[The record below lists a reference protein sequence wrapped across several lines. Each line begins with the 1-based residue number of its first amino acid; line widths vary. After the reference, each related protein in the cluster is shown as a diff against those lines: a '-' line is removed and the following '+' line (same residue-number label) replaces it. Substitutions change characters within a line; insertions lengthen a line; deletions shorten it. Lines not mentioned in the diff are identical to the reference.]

1 MRDRILQRLEEK
13 KRAYAINKYGMGGMQ
28 QLKGGAM
35 SSIPN
40 SDAVEFIGASHEKG
54 GIMLDPT
61 TEVEGGET
69 MDQVTMSK
77 GGKRDYFFS
86 NHLKHKG
93 TPFAE
98 HHKEILASG
107 GTQNEIDYLAKMQE
121 QKAGRTTDK
130 IQAKLG
136 GVMKYEGGGEK
147 TYPLVNGQ
155 EMTERQKSFHD
166 QQMAKGKVWNGTG
179 YEASSTSNN
188 SNNTNT
194 GTGSTSNSTTS
205 KTTQGNKFPVASSVY
220 YGDDK
225 GEYGQV
231 ADSQPSKKVG
241 NMQFYGDKN
250 DAHFNSQLNDEE
262 VRNNWVKNADPDV
275 LKEAGITTLEDM
287 NTPEAVTKY
296 QNVWNKKNPN
306 NTVTV
311 DGKFGEQTWRTA
323 VGTKP
328 PEPEP
333 EPELKKEE
341 ETIIEEDGSSTV
353 TEEKKKD
360 WSGTLL
366 GLGSMIP
373 AVMAYTDK
381 PDYMKDPKLQA
392 PGNVQAERVAK
403 QHLERVDF
411 NDQIAR
417 NANDATAMNK
427 YIETSGGGPANMAN
441 KMAAYAAK
449 QQGDREIKAQE
460 ARANIA
466 IANEEASMDSKR
478 KMFNSEA
485 ALNASKFNVEAQET
499 ADSNNIR
506 NNMYVDEFNRGAD
519 AATSDRRLNA
529 VQYGINTL
537 ASLHRDKL
545 TFQASDDVTRAI
557 EGQTGV
563 MQRFNAMQRL
573 QDQYNTSSTSSS
585 NTSSTT
591 PEAETPAK
599 KNKYGGYKNLKLTR
613 KYGK

>member
-136 GVMKYEGGGEK
+136 GVMKYEGGGTPVDNTKISTQNVASDVYYDKDEYGSIAPVQGKK
-147 TYPLVNGQ
+147 TYTL
-155 EMTERQKSFHD
+155 KS
-166 QQMAKGKVWNGTG
+166 GKKVTL
-179 YEASSTSNN
+179 
-188 SNNTNT
+188 
-194 GTGSTSNSTTS
+194 
-205 KTTQGNKFPVASSVY
+205 
-220 YGDDK
+220 YGDDHLFDQIQTS
-225 GEYGQV
+225 GPDVWLE
-231 ADSQPSKKVG
+231 
-241 NMQFYGDKN
+241 NMY
-250 DAHFNSQLNDEE
+250 
-262 VRNNWVKNADPDV
+262 KNADPKV
-275 LKEAGITTLEDM
+275 LEEAGITSYEELGSGDGPA
-287 NTPEAVTKY
+287 NY
-296 QNVWNKKNPN
+296 QKSWNKAYPDKAIKE
-306 NTVTV
+306 
-311 DGKFGEQTWRTA
+311 DKLLGEQTTRTMYKA
-323 VGTKP
+323 Q
-328 PEPEP
+328 EPEIP
-333 EPELKKEE
+333 EVPEDPSIKEE

-485 ALNASKFNVEAQET
+485 ALNASKFNVESQET

-563 MQRFNAMQRL
+563 MERFNAMQRL
-573 QDQYNTSSTSSS
+573 QDQEYNSSSTSSSKKSSS

-591 PEAETPAK
+591 NKTQEVVPPPPTTAK